1 MRRQTLL
8 LLSVFIAFTAMNA
21 TTLTK
26 KKVLLETWK
35 ASTRAPIPMPI
46 DMFIEGNDYIIIQFL
61 NQHNQAST
69 IYIKD
74 NYENII
80 FQDVVISSE
89 TESYRIE
96 LGEFKKGEYKLY
108 YLDGNVII
116 SGDFCLE

>member
-8 LLSVFIAFTAMNA
+8 LLSVFIAFTAMA

-46 DMFIEGNDYIIIQFL
+46 DMFIEGNAYIIIQFL